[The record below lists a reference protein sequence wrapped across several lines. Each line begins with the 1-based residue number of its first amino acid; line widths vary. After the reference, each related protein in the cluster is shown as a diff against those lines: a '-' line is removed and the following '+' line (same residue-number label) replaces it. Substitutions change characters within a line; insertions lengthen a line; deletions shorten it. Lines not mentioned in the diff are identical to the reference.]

1 MNAADLSQ
9 QIKNKD
15 EENKKLKES
24 NKILLESLERHIDKE
39 KVMRHENLK
48 LKGVISA

>member
-1 MNAADLSQ
+1 MNAEDLSQ
-9 QIKNKD
+9 KLKEQD
-15 EENKKLKES
+15 EENKKLKEN

-48 LKGVISA
+48 LKGVINA

>member
-1 MNAADLSQ
+1 MNADELSQ
-9 QIKNKD
+9 KTKIE

-24 NKILLESLERHIDKE
+24 NKILMESLERHIDKE

>member
-1 MNAADLSQ
+1 MNADELSQ
-9 QIKNKD
+9 KTKIE

-24 NKILLESLERHIDKE
+24 NKILMESLERHIDKE

-48 LKGVISA
+48 LKGVGNA

>member
-1 MNAADLSQ
+1 MNAEHLSQ
-9 QIKNKD
+9 KLKEQD

-24 NKILLESLERHIDKE
+24 NKILMESLERHIDKE

-48 LKGVISA
+48 LKGVINA

>member
-1 MNAADLSQ
+1 MNADELSQ
-9 QIKNKD
+9 QTKIE

-48 LKGVISA
+48 LKGVVNA